1 VFDNLGGEGITRW
14 QFFCCWS
21 LSSSSSADRHF
32 FGGVGIVFVLFAAVL
47 ALVYF
52 VGLTVEGF
60 LIGIV
65 ALMAGLLVFTFV
77 SNGRKKG

>member
-1 VFDNLGGEGITRW
+1 MAILLLLVIVIILVGG
-14 QFFCCWS
+14 
-21 LSSSSSADRHF
+21 SAF

-60 LIGIV
+60 LIGMV